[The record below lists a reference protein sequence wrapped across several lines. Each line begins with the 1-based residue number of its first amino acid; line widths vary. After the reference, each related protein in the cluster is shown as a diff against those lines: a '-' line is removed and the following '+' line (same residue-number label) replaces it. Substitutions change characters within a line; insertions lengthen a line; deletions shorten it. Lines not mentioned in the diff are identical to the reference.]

1 MNQKKTF
8 ALAAFATML
17 MSSAAWAE
25 TELTVY
31 TAIEA
36 EDLKRYAET
45 FNQDHPDIKLN
56 FIRDSTGVITAKLRR
71 TIRRPTWSGASPPPR
86 FWFSSPRACWKP
98 TRPREPTS

>member
-1 MNQKKTF
+1 MNHKKSF

-17 MSSAAWAE
+17 ISSAAWAE

-45 FNQDHPDIKLN
+45 FNQDLSLIHI
-56 FIRDSTGVITAKLRR
+56 
-71 TIRRPTWSGASPPPR
+71 
-86 FWFSSPRACWKP
+86 
-98 TRPREPTS
+98 